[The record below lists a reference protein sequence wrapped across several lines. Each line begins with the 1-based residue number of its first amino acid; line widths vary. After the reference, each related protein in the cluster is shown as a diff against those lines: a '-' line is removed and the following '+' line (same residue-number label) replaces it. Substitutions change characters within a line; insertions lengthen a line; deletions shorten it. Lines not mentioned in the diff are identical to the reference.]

1 MMRNWLHG
9 VALGAVLFGVSTAF
23 GGTIQFSSASPSDTV
38 TAGTT
43 ISVAAELTSVTL
55 PFHAA
60 QILIGS
66 NAATD
71 LDFPSFDSTWS
82 ATFPSLSVT
91 YDRPDVGGFLQEVYL
106 EADNQSPSPEFATSF
121 DIGTLTI
128 DTTGM
133 TNGNYSVIVDS
144 TDSAV
149 ILYGEEI
156 ITESIGGSFNFT
168 IVPEPATL
176 ALMALGAAALIRR
189 RTGS

>member
-1 MMRNWLHG
+1 MSRNRLHG
-9 VALGAVLFGVSTAF
+9 VVLGAVLFGVSTAF

-43 ISVAAELTSVTL
+43 ISVAAELTSVVL

-71 LDFPSFDSTWS
+71 LDFPSFDGTWS
-82 ATFPSLSVT
+82 ATFPTSNVS

-106 EADNQSPSPEFATSF
+106 EADNESAVPEFSSSIA
-121 DIGTLTI
+121 IGTLAI

-133 TNGNYSVIVDS
+133 ANGTYSVTVDS
-144 TDSAV
+144 NDSAV

-156 ITESIGGSFNFT
+156 ITESINGTFSFT
-168 IVPEPATL
+168 IVPEPTTL
-176 ALMALGAAALIRR
+176 ALVILGAAALMRR
-189 RTGS
+189 RA